1 MSAGK
6 GDKLRKGADLEKFRS
21 NYDNIFKTKKIDE
34 RRIQTRDK
42 TTIKTKPARLG
53 KQERPASRLGE
64 V

>member
-21 NYDNIFKTKKIDE
+21 NYDNIFKTKKDE
-34 RRIQTRDK
+34 RRIQTRHK

-53 KQERPASRLGE
+53 KQERPTSRLGE

>member
-6 GDKLRKGADLEKFRS
+6 GDKLRKGADLQKFRS
-21 NYDNIFKTKKIDE
+21 NYDNIFKTKKNDE
-34 RRIQTRDK
+34 RRIQTGDK

>member
-21 NYDNIFKTKKIDE
+21 NYDNIFKAKKDDE

-42 TTIKTKPARLG
+42 TTIKTKPTRLG
-53 KQERPASRLGE
+53 K
-64 V
+64 

>member
-21 NYDNIFKTKKIDE
+21 NYDNIFKTKKDE

-42 TTIKTKPARLG
+42 TTIKTKPTRLG
-53 KQERPASRLGE
+53 K
-64 V
+64 